1 MPFSSSGMG
10 SKAKVEPGFLA
21 QAKMVLLALVMVTA
35 KLTRVGGTSS
45 CSKEPDMLSLPP
57 MEGSPMPSW
66 ASKAPSSAAAGLP
79 QRVGTSWS
87 RSKYSW
93 KVSRAFKGSAPTAAS
108 LERLSTTA

>member
-1 MPFSSSGMG
+1 
-10 SKAKVEPGFLA
+10 
-21 QAKMVLLALVMVTA
+21 
-35 KLTRVGGTSS
+35 
-45 CSKEPDMLSLPP
+45 
-57 MEGSPMPSW
+57 MPSW